1 VSVVVRKRYEMSV
14 VRKETTIEIPAAK
27 IYLLCSTTV
36 FVVARVCEED
46 AVVANAVGSRSTH
59 S

>member
-1 VSVVVRKRYEMSV
+1 MRKRYEMSV